1 MYRCRCNR
9 KACQR
14 RRSLRMHPDDYLRRP
29 RCACRKGHL
38 RIDPYRNS
46 GRETAGRVCR
56 CSGYW
61 FPHRTGSL
69 WCMEGKWTAEQMQA
83 RMGQD

>member
-14 RRSLRMHPDDYLRRP
+14 RKSLRKHPDEYVRRP
-29 RCACRKGHL
+29 RCACRKGYL
-38 RIDPYRNS
+38 RIDRYRNM
-46 GRETAGRVCR
+46 GRENNVCR

-61 FPHRTGSL
+61 FPHRMGSK
-69 WCMEGKWTAEQMQA
+69 WCESGNWTAEDMRQ
-83 RMGQD
+83 RIEG